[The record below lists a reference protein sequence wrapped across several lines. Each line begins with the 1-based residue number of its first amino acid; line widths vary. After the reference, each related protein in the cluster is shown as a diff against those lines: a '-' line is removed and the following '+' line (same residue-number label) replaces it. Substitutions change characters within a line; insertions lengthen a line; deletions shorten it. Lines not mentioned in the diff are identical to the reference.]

1 MTQGW
6 LRTTCGS
13 VLPGEDWMGD
23 VATADDA
30 ILDWAEAPVLDVGC
44 GPARHATELAARGI
58 PALGID
64 ISGPALEV
72 ARLRGAAVLERCV
85 FDRVPAAGRW
95 ATALLLDGNIG
106 IGGEPESLLRRVHG
120 LLRPGGSILVDVAG
134 SAIADPDADPD
145 ADPARDAA
153 ASAALDG
160 SRTARVEIGA
170 EAGPWFD
177 WHVVHTGDL
186 DDIARRADLSIGNR
200 WDRDGRHFAVLT

>member
-13 VLPGEDWMGD
+13 VLPGEDWMGE

-106 IGGEPESLLRRVHG
+106 IGGEPEALLRRVHG
-120 LLRPGGSILVDVAG
+120 LLRPGGSILVDVAATAG
-134 SAIADPDADPD
+134 PDAVADPQAEG
-145 ADPARDAA
+145 
-153 ASAALDG
+153 G

-186 DDIARRADLSIGNR
+186 DGIARRADLSIGDR